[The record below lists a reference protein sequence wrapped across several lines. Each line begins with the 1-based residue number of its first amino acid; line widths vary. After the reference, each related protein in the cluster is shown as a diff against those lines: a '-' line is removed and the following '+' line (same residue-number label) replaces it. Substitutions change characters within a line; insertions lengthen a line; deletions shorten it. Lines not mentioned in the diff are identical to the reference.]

1 MSRVYRLPDDMNE
14 KEKAVGGI
22 LTFAQTGWIGR
33 GGIVA
38 MAIFLALAKK
48 IGVVIAIVIGLI
60 PGLAIA
66 IPFAFYKKGGLSFA
80 SYLAWRIKF
89 ARKDKYL
96 INTYTY
102 RADRPDLFEE
112 EDMLN

>member
-22 LTFAQTGWIGR
+22 LTFGQTGWIVL
-33 GGIVA
+33 GGLIA
-38 MAIFLALAKK
+38 MVIFLGLAKK
-48 IGVVIAIVIGLI
+48 IGAVVALLIGLV
-60 PGLAIA
+60 PGAAIA

-80 SYLAWRIKF
+80 SYLIWRIKF
-89 ARKDKYL
+89 ARKDKHL

-102 RADRPDLFEE
+102 RSDRPDLFVR
-112 EDMLN
+112 EDFET

>member
-22 LTFAQTGWIGR
+22 LTFGQTGWIVL
-33 GGIVA
+33 GGIVT
-38 MAIFLALAKK
+38 MAVFLGLAKK
-48 IGVVIAIVIGLI
+48 IGVILALLIGLV

-66 IPFAFYKKGGLSFA
+66 IPFAFYQKGGLSFA

-89 ARKDKYL
+89 ARKDKFL

-102 RADRPDLFEE
+102 RFDRPECFEK
-112 EDMLN
+112 EDFSQ